1 MCLCCCWYYCSVS
14 TELGAY
20 AEYVE
25 VDATTLVKVPVP
37 SPAVLPLIV
46 CGTSAS
52 IALEHVGHMKS
63 NETVLVTAAAG
74 GTGQFVVQLA
84 KLAGNHVIGTCSSDD
99 KVVFL
104 RSLGC
109 DRVINYKQEDVSA
122 ILQKE
127 YPNGIDLVF
136 ESVGGELLRAAVD
149 NIAAHGRIIAF
160 GHISGYHKTSS
171 TSGEGDLKPYTVDEL
186 VPKLLFKAASL
197 RGFLSGFFREHFVA
211 HMDKLMALIHDKKVV
226 AGVDPATFSGLEQI
240 PEALDYMYARKNIGK
255 VVVKLV

>member
-1 MCLCCCWYYCSVS
+1 
-14 TELGAY
+14 
-20 AEYVE
+20 
-25 VDATTLVKVPVP
+25 
-37 SPAVLPLIV
+37 
-46 CGTSAS
+46 
-52 IALEHVGHMKS
+52 
-63 NETVLVTAAAG
+63 
-74 GTGQFVVQLA
+74 LA

-109 DRVINYKQEDVSA
+109 DRVINYKQEDVGA
-122 ILQKE
+122 VLEKE

-149 NIAAHGRIIAF
+149 NIAVHGRIIAF
-160 GHISGYHKTSS
+160 GHISGYHKA
-171 TSGEGDLKPYTVDEL
+171 SGEGEPKPYLVDEL

-226 AGVDPATFSGLEQI
+226 AGVDPATFHGLEQI
-240 PEALDYMYARKNIGK
+240 PDALDYMYARKNIGK
-255 VVVKLV
+255 IVIKLV